1 MKRKKRLISILLIII
16 MCLSLCIPALA
27 APSETEV
34 PSWVEPGEQ
43 WFPADGI
50 MPLEDFGNCPKGHT
64 GPKGYTYEGY
74 VTGTASSTFDMVSG
88 VLFIMS
94 KLTGMDLSVDESMM
108 SGNFYRG
115 LKNGEKPEVTYFK
128 YAYYKGNTYF
138 YHIIYAEKKTNS
150 SAYTYLT
157 CETYYD

>member
-1 MKRKKRLISILLIII
+1 MKRKKRLISILLTII

-88 VLFIMS
+88 VLS
-94 KLTGMDLSVDESMM
+94 LCLS
-108 SGNFYRG
+108 
-115 LKNGEKPEVTYFK
+115 
-128 YAYYKGNTYF
+128 
-138 YHIIYAEKKTNS
+138 
-150 SAYTYLT
+150 
-157 CETYYD
+157 